1 MDMVE
6 RIRPRNQRWLQRFRL
21 DMQMVMPA
29 LCQVRDVSLFTDRE
43 HQSWD
48 ASVWISLVD
57 VTDIPGTAEGDE
69 CMLFGEQEGEIL
81 SVEEVSEL
89 AGSFNYEFVCDVG
102 RRVPRVFY
110 QNGKAVE
117 TKDYY
122 PEY

>member
-1 MDMVE
+1 M
-6 RIRPRNQRWLQRFRL
+6 
-21 DMQMVMPA
+21 
-29 LCQVRDVSLFTDRE
+29 
-43 HQSWD
+43 
-48 ASVWISLVD
+48 
-57 VTDIPGTAEGDE
+57 DIPGTAEGDE
-69 CMLFGEQEGEIL
+69 CILFGEQEGEIL

>member
-1 MDMVE
+1 MDQFM
-6 RIRPRNQRWLQRFRL
+6 
-21 DMQMVMPA
+21 
-29 LCQVRDVSLFTDRE
+29 
-43 HQSWD
+43 
-48 ASVWISLVD
+48 VD

-69 CMLFGEQEGEIL
+69 CILFGEQEGEIL

>member
-1 MDMVE
+1 MSGKGCVLIHGQRAPILGRICMDQFM
-6 RIRPRNQRWLQRFRL
+6 
-21 DMQMVMPA
+21 
-29 LCQVRDVSLFTDRE
+29 
-43 HQSWD
+43 
-48 ASVWISLVD
+48 VD